1 MSEYKS
7 CCRIILRIL
16 LGERKP
22 AVQRKDIERFLAWV
36 MWWWRMTLSNKLV
49 TLYPATFFH
58 AGFSGRTSLS
68 FVISH
73 PASQLWPKMSCISSI
88 RAEWASGEAG
98 HFHILLHTLLYFVP
112 FLQWGVI
119 LEKQEL
125 PMSVV
130 SWIEGLQRQ
139 GWSNFHVH
147 FQDAG
152 CFSSGSRKFCLVID
166 FITRV
171 CSPKVI
177 YLILVWYNTIPSS

>member
-22 AVQRKDIERFLAWV
+22 AVQHKDIERFLAWV

-68 FVISH
+68 YVISH
-73 PASQLWPKMSCISSI
+73 PVSQLWPKMSCISST

-112 FLQWGVI
+112 FCNEVWFYKSKNSPYQWFHGLRVYRGRDGVI
-119 LEKQEL
+119 S
-125 PMSVV
+125 MF
-130 SWIEGLQRQ
+130 I
-139 GWSNFHVH
+139 
-147 FQDAG
+147 
-152 CFSSGSRKFCLVID
+152 SRMQAVFLVAVES
-166 FITRV
+166 FV
-171 CSPKVI
+171 
-177 YLILVWYNTIPSS
+177 